1 MPRPHKP
8 RNICRMPD
16 YSVFGPKGIK
26 MNKLNTIEMPID
38 ELETIR
44 LIDLLNYTQEEAA
57 AQMNV
62 ARTTVQRIYNIARNK
77 LAQSLIEGKVI
88 VVEGGQ
94 IVLCEDDCEGC
105 MGLIRTRNRGNNYG
119 RNR

>member
-8 RNICRMPD
+8 RNICKMPE
-16 YSVFGPKGIK
+16 YFVFGPKGIK
-26 MNKLNTIEMPID
+26 MSKLNNVEMPID

-44 LIDLLNYTQEEAA
+44 LIDLLDYTQEEAA

-62 ARTTVQRIYNIARNK
+62 ARTTVQRIYNIARKK
-77 LAQSLIEGKVI
+77 LAQSIIEGKVI
-88 VVEGGQ
+88 VIEGGK
-94 IVLCEDDCEGC
+94 IVLCDEDCESCLGD
-105 MGLIRTRNRGNNYG
+105 IRMRNRRNHR